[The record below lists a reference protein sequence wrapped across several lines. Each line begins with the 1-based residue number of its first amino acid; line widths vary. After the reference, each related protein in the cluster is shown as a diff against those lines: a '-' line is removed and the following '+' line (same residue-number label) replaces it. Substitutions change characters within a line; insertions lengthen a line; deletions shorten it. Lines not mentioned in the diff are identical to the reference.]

1 MEEINGTKLYIDLLK
16 KELSK
21 QREVYLALKEGFR
34 EDVCYKPYQDKE
46 YGTQDANYTGRLR
59 LAYYLL
65 YEKEGDEQTIVWLF
79 LEELKDREE
88 NSFQGIGTT
97 IEILTYLLGKYNS
110 GHKYDELFSRAKNAN
125 FDCACGYSA
134 ELVMSETLSDNDL
147 LDCIYMCEDLE
158 YKTLMETL
166 VAQWRDSVEVWDEG
180 KRADLIRFNTFLGKK
195 PRMNLFIWS
204 S

>member
-1 MEEINGTKLYIDLLK
+1 MEELDGEKSYIDLLK

-21 QREVYLALKEGFR
+21 QREVYLALKEGFW

-110 GHKYDELFSRAKNAN
+110 GHK
-125 FDCACGYSA
+125 
-134 ELVMSETLSDNDL
+134 
-147 LDCIYMCEDLE
+147 
-158 YKTLMETL
+158 
-166 VAQWRDSVEVWDEG
+166 
-180 KRADLIRFNTFLGKK
+180 
-195 PRMNLFIWS
+195 
-204 S
+204 